1 MITPIPYLVFSG
13 SGAAS
18 HELKKSYRDF
28 FRTITRPINAIIA
41 ANTGNPMEF
50 AGEVADV
57 IDAEV
62 NPVEYSRTLPASIL
76 MVVEKSWYPAFVI
89 LSTCVPAANP
99 EIIAGL
105 IPFTS
110 LSTETSAPAG
120 VVVIESEPVES
131 ELVDCPWIC

>member
-1 MITPIPYLVFSG
+1 
-13 SGAAS
+13 
-18 HELKKSYRDF
+18 
-28 FRTITRPINAIIA
+28 
-41 ANTGNPMEF
+41 MEF

-89 LSTCVPAANP
+89 LSTCVPGDNP

-110 LSTETSAPAG
+110 LSTETSAPVG
-120 VVVIESEPVES
+120 VVDIESEPVES
-131 ELVDCPWIC
+131 DDEPLFRNLQVAPDSAGLLVVCLLGYCLLDDWLGELSDG